1 MHNDTTQAPS
11 LPMTGTIDSR
21 IGSSGCETGHPTQ
34 DGLVKRSDEFD
45 IRRAVQIGWL
55 GVFLALPVTAI
66 QAAESPDR
74 FSLEVEAAAGWQA
87 RNDVQIPNNASGTR
101 FSIADTVGSGP
112 VPAARVD
119 FTWALNDRQE
129 LRFLVAPFGY
139 KESGTLPGPVNFNG
153 ASFDAAS
160 PTEITYRFNSYRATW
175 RYRVFQDEDWTVKL
189 GLTGNIRQA
198 EIALTQG
205 GISSSDTDVG
215 FVPLFNVWAERRFAQ
230 RWRLV
235 LDLDGL
241 AANQGR
247 AFDISAKVG
256 YDLAS
261 NLTLTAGL
269 RMLDGGGDNDEVYN
283 FARFYYAVASVIYR
297 F

>member
-1 MHNDTTQAPS
+1 MQKGTTLQRA
-11 LPMTGTIDSR
+11 LQTG
-21 IGSSGCETGHPTQ
+21 
-34 DGLVKRSDEFD
+34 LF
-45 IRRAVQIGWL
+45 
-55 GVFLALPVTAI
+55 GVVLALPVTAL

-112 VPAARVD
+112 VPAARID
-119 FTWALNDRQE
+119 LTWALNDRQE

-160 PTEITYRFNSYRATW
+160 PTEITYRFDSYRATW
-175 RYRVFQDEDWTVKL
+175 RYRVFQDEDWTIKL
-189 GLTGNIRQA
+189 GVTGNIRQA
-198 EIALTQG
+198 EIALAQG
-205 GISSSDTDVG
+205 GISSSYTDVG
-215 FVPLFNVWAERRFAQ
+215 FVPLLNAWAERRFAE

-241 AANQGR
+241 AAAQGR
-247 AFDISAKVG
+247 AFDLSAKLG
-256 YDLAS
+256 YDLSS

-269 RMLDGGGDNDEVYN
+269 RMLDGGSDNDEVYS
-283 FARFYYAVASVIYR
+283 FARFYYGVASVIYR

>member
-1 MHNDTTQAPS
+1 MQNDTTTLQ
-11 LPMTGTIDSR
+11 
-21 IGSSGCETGHPTQ
+21 
-34 DGLVKRSDEFD
+34 
-45 IRRAVQIGWL
+45 RAVHIGWL
-55 GVFLALPVTAI
+55 GVVLALPATAI
-66 QAAESPDR
+66 QAAEGPDR
-74 FSLEVEAAAGWQA
+74 FRLEVEAAAGWQA
-87 RNDVQIPNNASGTR
+87 RNDVQIPNDASGTR

-119 FTWALNDRQE
+119 FSWALNDRQE

-139 KESGTLPGPVNFNG
+139 EESGTLPGPVNFNG

-175 RYRVFQDEDWTVKL
+175 RYRVFEDEDWTVKL
-189 GLTGNIRQA
+189 GVTGNIRQA
-198 EIALTQG
+198 EIALAQG
-205 GISSSDTDVG
+205 GVSSSRTDVG
-215 FVPLFNVWAERRFAQ
+215 FVPLLNVWAERRFAQ

-241 AANQGR
+241 AAPQGR
-247 AFDISAKVG
+247 AFDIAGKVG
-256 YDLAS
+256 YDLAP

-283 FARFYYAVASVIYR
+283 FARFYYGVASVIYR

>member
-1 MHNDTTQAPS
+1 MS
-11 LPMTGTIDSR
+11 IRSI
-21 IGSSGCETGHPTQ
+21 IG
-34 DGLVKRSDEFD
+34 LF
-45 IRRAVQIGWL
+45 
-55 GVFLALPVTAI
+55 GVVLALPVTAI
-66 QAAESPDR
+66 QAAETTDR
-74 FSLEVEAAAGWQA
+74 FRLEVEAAVGWQA

-139 KESGTLPGPVNFNG
+139 EESGTLPGPVNFNG
-153 ASFDAAS
+153 ASFNAAS

-175 RYRVFQDEDWTVKL
+175 RYRVFQDDDWTVKL
-189 GLTGNIRQA
+189 GVTGNIRQA

-205 GISSSDTDVG
+205 GISSSYTDVG
-215 FVPLFNVWAERRFAQ
+215 FVPLLHAWAERRLAE

-241 AANQGR
+241 ASPQGR
-247 AFDISAKVG
+247 ALDFSAKVG
-256 YDLAS
+256 YDLSS

-269 RMLDGGGDNDEVYN
+269 RMLDGGGDNDKVYS
-283 FARFYYAVASVIYR
+283 FARFHYGIVSAIYR

>member
-1 MHNDTTQAPS
+1 MQIDTALS
-11 LPMTGTIDSR
+11 HALPMTGAIDSHFGSLGFDGKYRTVESLAKPCDQLDFRWAVR
-21 IGSSGCETGHPTQ
+21 IG
-34 DGLVKRSDEFD
+34 L
-45 IRRAVQIGWL
+45 L
-55 GVFLALPVTAI
+55 GMVLALPVTAL
-66 QAAESPDR
+66 QAAERPER

-112 VPAARVD
+112 VPAARVE
-119 FTWALNDRQE
+119 FTWALSDRQE

-139 KESGTLPGPVNFNG
+139 RESGTLPGPVNFNG
-153 ASFDAAS
+153 AGFDAAS

-175 RYRVFQDEDWTVKL
+175 RYRVFQDDAWTVKL
-189 GLTGNIRQA
+189 GVTGNIRQA
-198 EIALTQG
+198 EVALSQRG
-205 GISSSDTDVG
+205 SSSSYTDVG
-215 FVPLFNVWAERRFAQ
+215 FVPLLNVWAERRFAE

-235 LDLDGL
+235 LDMDGL
-241 AANQGR
+241 AAAQGR

-256 YDLAS
+256 YDLTP

-269 RMLDGGGDNDEVYN
+269 RMLDGGGDNDKIYS
-283 FARFYYAVASVIYR
+283 FARFYYGVASAIYR

>member
-1 MHNDTTQAPS
+1 MQNDTTTLQ
-11 LPMTGTIDSR
+11 
-21 IGSSGCETGHPTQ
+21 
-34 DGLVKRSDEFD
+34 
-45 IRRAVQIGWL
+45 RAVHIGWL
-55 GVFLALPVTAI
+55 GVVLALPATAI
-66 QAAESPDR
+66 QAAEGPDR
-74 FSLEVEAAAGWQA
+74 FRLEVEAAAGWQA
-87 RNDVQIPNNASGTR
+87 RNDVQIPNDASGTR

-119 FTWALNDRQE
+119 FSWALNDRQE

-175 RYRVFQDEDWTVKL
+175 RYRVFEDEDWTVKL
-189 GLTGNIRQA
+189 GVTGNIRQA
-198 EIALTQG
+198 EIALAQG
-205 GISSSDTDVG
+205 GVSSSRTDVG
-215 FVPLFNVWAERRFAQ
+215 FVPLLNVWAERRFAQ

-241 AANQGR
+241 AAPQGR
-247 AFDISAKVG
+247 AFDLSGKVG
-256 YDLAS
+256 YDLAP

-269 RMLDGGGDNDEVYN
+269 RMLDGGDDNDEVYN
-283 FARFYYAVASVIYR
+283 FARFYYGVASVIYR